1 MGYKK
6 ELSTNCSQ
14 CKVEWEND
22 YSNKHPKRA
31 LCIDCYKKEAS
42 EYRNKYKK
50 EGKGKKVYRSLEH
63 YQPFKLSNRIGIWRE
78 VAKRG
83 KALKTIEEIK
93 EFTKKRFDEILEDI
107 ELWNYINN
115 TNIPDGKSTE

>member
-6 ELSTNCSQ
+6 EKSTNCSE
-14 CKVEWEND
+14 CGVEWELD
-22 YSNKHPKRA
+22 YSNKHNKRA
-31 LCIDCYKKEAS
+31 LCISCHKKEAKV
-42 EYRNKYKK
+42 YREKYKK
-50 EGKGKKVYRSLEH
+50 DGKGKKVYRSLEH

-83 KALKTIEEIK
+83 KALKTIEEIR

-107 ELWNYINN
+107 ELMNYINN